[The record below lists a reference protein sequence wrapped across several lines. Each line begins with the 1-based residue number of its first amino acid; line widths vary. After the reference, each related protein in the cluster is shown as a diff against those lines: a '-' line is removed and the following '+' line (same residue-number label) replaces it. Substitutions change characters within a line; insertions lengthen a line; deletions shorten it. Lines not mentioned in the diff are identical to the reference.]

1 MNLDATIVNAF
12 QFCPRCGCDDFRP
25 QSDKKFR
32 CDNCEFIYYINACGT
47 VVGLIQDDQ
56 GRILFTERAKP
67 PAKGMLDLPGGFIDL
82 HETAEAAL
90 LREIHEE
97 LNLEVVDYLFL
108 FSQPNQ
114 YPFNL
119 MLYHSID
126 FFFLCK
132 AKDLSVVQTSD
143 EVAAF
148 HFLSIDQIEEKQI
161 GFESIKRG
169 VQIFKNN
176 LLLH

>member
-1 MNLDATIVNAF
+1 MKLDATIVNAF

-47 VVGLIQDDQ
+47 VVGLIKDDQ

-67 PAKGMLDLPGGFIDL
+67 PAQGMLDLPGGFIDL
-82 HETAEAAL
+82 HETAESAL
-90 LREIHEE
+90 LREIREE
-97 LNLEVVDYLFL
+97 LNVEVVYYQFL

-114 YPFNL
+114 YLFKS
-119 MLYHSID
+119 MLYHTID
-126 FFFLCK
+126 FFFLCT
-132 AKDLSVVQTSD
+132 AKDLNVIQTSD
-143 EVAAF
+143 EVSAF
-148 HFLSIDQIEEKQI
+148 QFLSIDQIKENKI

-169 VQIFKNN
+169 VQILKNN
-176 LLLH
+176 L